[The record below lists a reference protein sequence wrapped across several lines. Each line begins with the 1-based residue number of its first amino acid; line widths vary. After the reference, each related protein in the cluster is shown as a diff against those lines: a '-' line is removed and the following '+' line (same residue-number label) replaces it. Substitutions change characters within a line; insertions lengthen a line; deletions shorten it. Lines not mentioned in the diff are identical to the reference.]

1 MVFSIE
7 KYIIQISFF
16 YNLKKKKKGKKVEL
30 FTKTH
35 QKRKNVNK
43 CFKDIGLETIF
54 KNILSKKW

>member
-7 KYIIQISFF
+7 KYIIQISFL
-16 YNLKKKKKGKKVEL
+16 YNFKKKKGKKVEL

-54 KNILSKKW
+54 KNILSKK

>member
-7 KYIIQISFF
+7 KHIIQISFF
-16 YNLKKKKKGKKVEL
+16 YNLKKKGEKKVEL
-30 FTKTH
+30 CTKTH

-54 KNILSKKW
+54 KNILSKK